1 MKLAKGWHDFFD
13 KDVPNL
19 ALRIVAMFVGLSFV
33 AFSVALSRTTG
44 LGTSVISCV
53 PAVLSFL
60 TPLSIGLF
68 TFALNTLFV
77 LAQVVL
83 LRRDFKPL
91 QLLCIPFVLVF
102 SLAIDFFVPICQLIP
117 MPVYPVKIFFSLV
130 ACFCTAF
137 GVWIQVKAA
146 LIMLPGD
153 GIVLTISKVFHTDFS
168 KTKIAFD
175 ASNVI
180 IGAGLSLITMGGLFG
195 VREGTIL
202 MAVTVGLIIGL
213 LNKTFPNIEYYLPT
227 EGHITLTADDRPVPE
242 EREPQEAPEPATSPD
257 ATC

>member
-1 MKLAKGWHDFFD
+1 MWHDFFD
-13 KDVPNL
+13 KNVPNL

-33 AFSVALSRTTG
+33 AFAVALSRATG

-53 PAVLSFL
+53 PAVLSFM
-60 TPLSIGLF
+60 TPLSVGLF
-68 TFALNTLFV
+68 TFILNTLFV

-91 QLLCIPFVLVF
+91 QFLCIPFVLVF
-102 SLAIDFFVPICQLIP
+102 ALVIDLFVPICQLIP
-117 MPVYPVKIFFSLV
+117 MPVYPVKIFFSLI

-146 LIMLPGD
+146 LILLPGD

-180 IGAGLSLITMGGLFG
+180 IGATLSLATMGGLYG

-202 MAVTVGLIIGL
+202 MALTVGLIIKL
-213 LNKTFPNIEYYLPT
+213 LNRTFENMEYFMPT
-227 EGHITLTADDRPVPE
+227 EGHITLTADERPTEEEEDLKPASETVVNPE
-242 EREPQEAPEPATSPD
+242 
-257 ATC
+257 